1 MVTAVNA
8 ARKNNF
14 LQGDFL
20 VLENITNIDTVR
32 SKRGRFR
39 YGENNKTMLKRL
51 NCFSES
57 GS

>member
-1 MVTAVNA
+1 MDTAVNA

-20 VLENITNIDTVR
+20 VLENIIIDKAR
-32 SKRGRFR
+32 SKRGRFK
-39 YGENNKTMLKRL
+39 YGKNNKAMFKRF